1 MLDSW
6 DLVFFARL
14 WVTALHNLSILRIQK
29 VFSVSEVMASAPT
42 KSAEKI
48 KIEFFGF
55 IEVDNPLLSNSFFME
70 EKFRK

>member
-6 DLVFFARL
+6 DLVFFCKIVGYGTPQSFNIAG
-14 WVTALHNLSILRIQK
+14 
-29 VFSVSEVMASAPT
+29 FSVSEVMASAPT